1 MRPLPALLESIAIGD
16 ADTRA
21 PSFRVFVYDLRSSDS
36 NTINDIVDG
45 SGLEMIVGPR
55 EWTNN
60 ASLLDIQEVSGDYAS
75 GGIASQTITVTL
87 EDPDGNLNPFLLVD
101 DPTSDARFFRKGNVV
116 RIYEGDEQVDPALWV
131 RTFTM
136 EIKGQPSYIR
146 SRAVGPEGVSR
157 LQFKCVSREAA
168 FLGYEEISR
177 EYTAG
182 ETYRA
187 IGEDVAT
194 SMMGLGLGELNFS
207 GWGEG
212 RTLRHT
218 TMTLA
223 GDSPIVLLARVMF
236 VDGFIPRFDG
246 DGKLSQHLSILGG
259 SIDRFYSDQRNRIS
273 VGWPLSDVQV
283 ADSVVVKGL
292 DFNQSRVDI
301 LPRQVVAKAN
311 VTTGYFTQNEAIE
324 ILFSP
329 DRTQLADNPTL
340 LVIRSVNGGISIL
353 GGGETITLIPAPNDA
368 NEGYVGVTLE
378 IGTGFA
384 PWLATFL
391 LATYVGLSFIPDAVV
406 TEGVGVGVVVSTGFT
421 INKGSVAAAIALA
434 SAMMIMSAI
443 GRGDY
448 EIWADPF
455 QYVFQEIRRRALAE
469 GADEFTKKEIE
480 VLNHLIDDAETCEL
494 LAEQILYIQQAGL
507 HPRDVTMLH
516 DLALEPADV
525 WSSTD
530 DDRIYLI
537 QSISRVLTRDDK
549 TATATIRALE
559 LTSGIQVT

>member
-1 MRPLPALLESIAIGD
+1 MRSLPPLLESIAIGETE
-16 ADTRA
+16 TRS
-21 PSFRVFVYDLRSSDS
+21 PSFRVWVYDLRSSTN

-45 SGLEMIVGPR
+45 SGLEPIVGPR

-60 ASLLDIQEVSGDYAS
+60 ATIIDVSEVAGDYAS
-75 GGIASQTITVTL
+75 GGIASNSITVTL
-87 EDPDGNLNPFLLVD
+87 EDPDGGLNPFLLVTD
-101 DPTSDARFFRKGNVV
+101 STADARFFRKGNVV
-116 RIYEGDEQVDPALWV
+116 RIYEGDEQVDSSIWV

-136 EIKGQPSYIR
+136 EIAGQPSYIR
-146 SRAVGPEGVSR
+146 SRAVGNDGVSR
-157 LQFKCVSREAA
+157 LQFKCVSREAS

-194 SMMGLGLGELNFS
+194 SVMGLRSGELNFS
-207 GWGEG
+207 GWGET

-218 TMTLA
+218 TMTLS
-223 GDSPIVLLARVMF
+223 GEPPIVLLARVMF

-259 SIDRFYSDQRNRIS
+259 NIDRFYSDQRNRIS
-273 VGWPLSDVQV
+273 IGWPLSDIQV

-301 LPRQVVAKAN
+301 LPRQVVAKVN
-311 VTTGYFTQNEAIE
+311 LTTGYFTQDEAVE
-324 ILFSP
+324 ALFSP
-329 DRTQLADNPTL
+329 DKTQLADNPTL
-340 LVIRSVNGGISIL
+340 LVKISVNGGFTIL

-368 NEGYVGVTLE
+368 NEGYIGVT
-378 IGTGFA
+378 INISTGYA
-384 PWLATFL
+384 PWLAVFL
-391 LATYVGLSFIPDAVV
+391 LATYVGLSFVPDNVL
-406 TEGVGVGVVVSTGFT
+406 TFGFGVSEGFT
-421 INKGSVAAAIALA
+421 INIGSVGAAIALA
-434 SAMMIMSAI
+434 GAMMITTAL
-443 GRGDY
+443 GRGVY

-455 QYVFQEIRRRALAE
+455 QYVFQEIRRRALADD
-469 GADEFTKKEIE
+469 ADEFTKNEIE
-480 VLNHLIDDAETCEL
+480 VLNHLIDDAATCEN

-530 DDRIYLI
+530 DDRVYLI

-559 LTSGIQVT
+559 ITSGIEVT